1 MEASGTQEAAF
12 TLRLMPT
19 TPHSLLTMPE
29 NPLLPKIRHLL
40 KQKTFSLLPS
50 NVTRRTFLAVQWLR
64 LPRVDPH
71 ICHFIPQ
78 AVTLEAPYGQNTKH
92 GKQQV
97 PKGEKN
103 PVKI

>member
-1 MEASGTQEAAF
+1 MEVSGTQEAAF

-50 NVTRRTFLAVQWLR
+50 NVTRQTFLAVQWLR
-64 LPRVDPH
+64 LPASTAGSEG
-71 ICHFIPQ
+71 FISC
-78 AVTLEAPYGQNTKH
+78 
-92 GKQQV
+92 
-97 PKGEKN
+97 GELRSHMLRGV
-103 PVKI
+103 VKKEKK